1 MKTIPYFISRF
12 PGSHEDNH
20 YRQQLLS
27 EESQFIN
34 LCNDQNVKYAR
45 EDYVKMFSYKKMS
58 KKLMSC
64 YSPTYTIVGYTMN
77 NKDKVIRVFFN
88 KFLTPEGDRVS
99 ESVHYPITLGVYN
112 SIFNHD

>member
-1 MKTIPYFISRF
+1 MKTIPYFTSRF
-12 PGSHEDNH
+12 PGSHEVNY

-34 LCNDQNVKYAR
+34 LCDDQNVKYAR
-45 EDYVKMFSYKKMS
+45 EEYVYKKMS

-64 YSPTYTIVGYTMN
+64 YSSTYTIVGYTMN

-88 KFLTPEGDRVS
+88 KFLTPEGDMVS

-112 SIFNHD
+112 SIFDHD